1 MGEALQDQDFLESMV
16 KSIVTYPEE
25 VSVERTV
32 DEMGVLLTL
41 KVHPDDMGYIIGR
54 RGQTIQSIRNLLKV
68 LGAQT
73 NARINLKIHDP
84 NQEGQNQN
92 ENQNQ
97 SESES
102 SPSNESTEEVDTSSV
117 DDLKI

>member
-1 MGEALQDQDFLESMV
+1 MGEALQDQDFLETMV
-16 KSIVTYPEE
+16 KSIVSYPDE

-92 ENQNQ
+92 QKQN
-97 SESES
+97 ES
-102 SPSNESTEEVDTSSV
+102 SSSNESSEEVDTSSV